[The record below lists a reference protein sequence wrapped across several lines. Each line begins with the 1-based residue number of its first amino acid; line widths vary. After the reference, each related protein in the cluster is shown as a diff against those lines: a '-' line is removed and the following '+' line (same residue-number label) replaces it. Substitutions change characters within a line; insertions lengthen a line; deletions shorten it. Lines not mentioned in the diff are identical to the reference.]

1 LRRRRIE
8 IDHTQLELAQR
19 VGCKQ
24 QSISLWESGYVKHS
38 PIKKYR
44 RMLEAIF
51 DTTIGELL
59 KNENSPDREAEAAMS
74 TVAPPQGKRYDRE

>member
-1 LRRRRIE
+1 LRRRRVE
-8 IDHTQLELAQR
+8 IDATQLELAER

-51 DTTIGELL
+51 DSPIAELL
-59 KNENSPDREAEAAMS
+59 EKESADPKAGAELS
-74 TVAPPQGKRYDRE
+74 TEVPPHSKRYDK